1 MTDDISESVKRSTTA
16 RAVHRRTFLGALA
29 AFGVGAAAGEDAAPP
44 AAATAARFSAWD
56 EVELGKTGIRT
67 SRLGFGTGVNSINRS
82 CGLVRKHGREGAV
95 KIVRAAYERGVRF
108 FDSADSY
115 GTHSIL
121 REALAP
127 FPRSSYVICS
137 KYWFMRG
144 GIPEEDRADVE
155 PSVDR
160 FLRELG
166 TDYIDVLQLHCVTKP
181 DWATALAAQM
191 EALER
196 CKKSGK
202 IRAHGCSFHGA
213 SALPA
218 ALEVDWLD
226 VAHVQVNP
234 FGRNMGLHPKRTLEC
249 VARLRARGRGIVG
262 MKVLGVGSLA
272 KEGKIDKSLAW
283 VLQNH
288 AADVL
293 DIGFLDLSE
302 IDDIASRISA
312 VPV

>member
-1 MTDDISESVKRSTTA
+1 MID
-16 RAVHRRTFLGALA
+16 RAVHRRDFLGGLA
-29 AFGVGAAAGEDAAPP
+29 AFGVGVAAAGDKGAAPP
-44 AAATAARFSAWD
+44 ATVTAAARFSAWD
-56 EVELGKTGIRT
+56 EVALGKTGIKT
-67 SRLGFGTGVNSINRS
+67 SRLGFGTGVSSINRS
-82 CGLVRKHGREGAV
+82 SGLVRRHGHDGAV
-95 KIVRAAYERGVRF
+95 RVVRAAYERGVRF

-155 PSVDR
+155 PSVER

-293 DIGFLDLSE
+293 DIGFLELSE
-302 IDDIASRISA
+302 IDDLARRIMA
-312 VPV
+312 VQHGHHI